1 MRHLIIRNSAM
12 CLQCGKELE
21 SKHRHDFV
29 ACGCP
34 NQLFVDGGKD
44 YTRRGAVNL
53 SMYKETSIFK
63 ELNDDD
69 YYKALAERNRKT
81 ELDDLA

>member
-1 MRHLIIRNSAM
+1 MKFLIIRNSAM
-12 CLQCGKELE
+12 CLACGKEIE

-44 YTRRGAVNL
+44 YTRRGAVDL
-53 SMYKETSIFK
+53 KLYKDTSIYKEM
-63 ELNDDD
+63 ENDA
-69 YYKALAERNRKT
+69 YYAAKAAADKSSN
-81 ELDDLA
+81 DF